1 MRLLTVRREQVLVGR
16 RGSARGTV
24 SCGEGTPRPGP
35 APPPNAAPPLSGPPP
50 REPGAASGDSPCGG
64 ALPHVAHHAL
74 EGLGAVAEGADAA
87 VPVALVRGGFRLPL
101 RPAETHSTRGSA
113 GRAASRRPPRAP
125 SPPAPRTRAGP
136 GKAAALPYLVGLF
149 LSPMPPPDASPARP
163 RRGPLCICQ

>member
-1 MRLLTVRREQVLVGR
+1 MGRE
-16 RGSARGTV
+16 
-24 SCGEGTPRPGP
+24 PPGP
-35 APPPNAAPPLSGPPP
+35 ARPPPPNAAPPLSGPPP